1 MDINKKKNMFVTGI
15 GALLPTMIT
24 IFIMVLAFRFMYDY
38 IAQPLGRGVL
48 LLVCFVFG
56 ISPNHV
62 ENNTAIIAMVGFP
75 LAIIVVFFAG
85 YMMAT
90 FLGRTILRGIEKFI
104 LSRFP
109 VINSIYPYAK
119 QIADIFVT
127 NDNKAKF
134 QKVVA
139 VEYPRQGVYQ
149 IGFITSEGLKDISD
163 AVGKKITTVFL
174 PTSPTPFTGWTAFIP
189 SEQVIPLSISVDE
202 AVRILISGGLLMPQ
216 SQIKSLQSAQGSSL
230 PENKEKPLN

>member
-1 MDINKKKNMFVTGI
+1 MADIKEKKNMFITGL

-24 IFIMVLAFRFMYDY
+24 IFVIVLAFRFMYYY

-48 LLVCFVFG
+48 LLVCFIFG
-56 ISPNHV
+56 IPMDNV
-62 ENNTAIIAMVGFP
+62 MNNAVMIALVGFP
-75 LAIIVVFFAG
+75 LAIIVIFFVG

-90 FLGRTILRGIEKFI
+90 FLGRTILRGVEKFI

-119 QIADIFVT
+119 QIADIFVS
-127 NDNKAKF
+127 DDKKVKF

-139 VEYPRQGVYQ
+139 VEYPRQGIYQ
-149 IGFITSEGLKDISD
+149 IGFITSDGLKDISD
-163 AVGKKITTVFL
+163 TVGKKTITVFL

-202 AVRILISGGLLMPQ
+202 AIRILISGGLLIPPNQ
-216 SQIKSLQSAQGSSL
+216 LKPLQSPSEKSVT
-230 PENKEKPLN
+230 ENKL